1 MQIVE
6 DNIQKNRDKIIIYTS
21 LVGIITN
28 IFLVAFKMFVGILS
42 NSIAVILDAVN
53 NLSDALS
60 SIITIIGTKL
70 ANKKPDKK
78 HPLGH
83 GRVEYLTAMIVAG
96 IVLYAGITSI
106 VESVKKIIY
115 PEEAN
120 YSLNG
125 LIIIAVA
132 VVVKIV
138 LGRFVRKQGKKVNSG
153 ALIASGSDAMFDA
166 LLSFS
171 VLISAVIFVKFKI
184 SLEAYVGFIISLF
197 IIKSGV
203 EMLQD
208 TLSDILGQRADKALT
223 LKIKDVIRS
232 IPNVRGAYD
241 LFVYNYGPDKNYAS
255 VHVEVPDTM
264 TIDEFDVLTRQVE
277 KKVYKETGVILTGI
291 GAYSY
296 NTQNNESTKIRDI
309 VHKVVFA
316 HDFAIQMH
324 GFYIDTKTKNIRFD
338 VVMSFDIEA
347 TEGIQLLKDDLNKV
361 LPEYSFLIVADV
373 DVSD

>member
-6 DNIQKNRDKIIIYTS
+6 DNIQKNRDKIIINTS

-138 LGRFVRKQGKKVNSG
+138 LGRFVRKQGEKVNSG

-208 TLSDILGQRADKALT
+208 TLNDILGQRADKALT

-309 VHKVVFA
+309 
-316 HDFAIQMH
+316 
-324 GFYIDTKTKNIRFD
+324 
-338 VVMSFDIEA
+338 S
-347 TEGIQLLKDDLNKV
+347 
-361 LPEYSFLIVADV
+361 
-373 DVSD
+373 